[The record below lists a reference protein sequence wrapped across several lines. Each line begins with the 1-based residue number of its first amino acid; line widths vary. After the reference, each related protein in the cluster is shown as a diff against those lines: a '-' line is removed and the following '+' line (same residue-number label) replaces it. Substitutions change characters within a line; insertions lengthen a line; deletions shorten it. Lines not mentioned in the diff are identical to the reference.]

1 MSFSKQI
8 SDKSFYSKN
17 SCWFSIV
24 MAGLLSACASSH
36 PAPVREALV
45 VPVWNHE
52 PTWSNDKAHSA
63 NDNPD
68 YNKNNDTAAIEHT
81 SQTPTVQ
88 LPTKTYTIPSNFDGF
103 ICDDAHVHIGKSL
116 GNGECVDLVKLC
128 SNAPMTRYWKP
139 GKKVFGNDIPPGTAI
154 ATFRRG
160 KYPNKSGYHAAIYSH
175 QDENGIYA
183 WDQWHGQAVHLR
195 YIKAKQS
202 HKKAGNNASKYRII
216 RRS

>member
-1 MSFSKQI
+1 MCEQINFSNQI
-8 SDKSFYSKN
+8 SDKNLYNKN
-17 SCWFSIV
+17 SYWLAIA
-24 MAGLLSACASSH
+24 MACLLSACSSSQ

-52 PTWSNDKAHSA
+52 PTWSNDKARNPSYSPNSA
-63 NDNPD
+63 ATELKP
-68 YNKNNDTAAIEHT
+68 H
-81 SQTPTVQ
+81 TPTVQ
-88 LPTKTYTIPSNFDGF
+88 LPTRTYTTPNNFDGF
-103 ICDDAHVHIGKSL
+103 ICEDAPVYIGRSL

-128 SNAPMTRYWKP
+128 SNAPLTRYWKP

-175 QDENGIYA
+175 QDKNGIYA
-183 WDQWHGQAVHLR
+183 WDQWHGQPVHLR

-202 HKKAGNNASKYRII
+202 HKEAGNNASKYRII